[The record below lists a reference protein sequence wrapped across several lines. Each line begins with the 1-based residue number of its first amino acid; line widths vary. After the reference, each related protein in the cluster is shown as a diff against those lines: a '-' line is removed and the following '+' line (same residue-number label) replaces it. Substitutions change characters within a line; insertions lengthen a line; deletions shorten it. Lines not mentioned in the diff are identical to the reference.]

1 MTDAVLD
8 HVDLRTGDRAAE
20 LLRRAVEL
28 CRNGAPSSI
37 AVFDLDST
45 LLNNRPRQAKILRE
59 YGGDRGIEQLADAR
73 AEHWSSWS
81 FKPAMLAAGLSND
94 RVEQIADDFKAYW
107 EQRFFTSE
115 YCAIDTPIA
124 GAPRY
129 LDAVAATGAR
139 LCYVTGRHEGMR
151 RGTEQCFENSGF
163 PLPDGDRVRLMM
175 KPDLVQTDDDFKAQS
190 HAQLKLLGS
199 LAVAFDNEP
208 THINDYHSAFAD
220 ALLVHLATD
229 HSSRPVFVADGIP
242 SVADFT
248 AF

>member
-1 MTDAVLD
+1 MTKEVLKR
-8 HVDLRTGDRAAE
+8 VDLQTGDRAGE
-20 LLRRAVEL
+20 LLRRVIEL
-28 CRNGAPSSI
+28 CRNGAPGSI

-59 YGGDRGIEQLADAR
+59 FGQDRGIEELAGVR
-73 AEHWSSWS
+73 ADHWTSWS
-81 FKPAMLAAGLSND
+81 FKPAMLAVGLSSE
-94 RVEQIADDFKAYW
+94 RVEEIADDFKAYW

-129 LDAVAATGAR
+129 LEAVAASGAR

-151 RGTEQCFENSGF
+151 RGTRSCFENCGF

-175 KPDLVQTDDDFKAQS
+175 KPNLEQTDDDFKARS
-190 HAQLKLLGS
+190 HAELRQLGS
-199 LAVAFDNEP
+199 VTVAFDNEP
-208 THINDYHSAFAD
+208 THINDYHAAFAD

-229 HSSRPVFVADGIP
+229 HSPRPVFVTDGIP
-242 SVADFT
+242 SVADF
-248 AF
+248 ADF